1 MSRTTRTDFPG
12 AYRVVLVKSWGTE
25 YKGPYQ
31 TLAAAKGQLTSETL
45 AGPYYALRPVSGVT
59 GYIEKTPDGAWERV
73 E

>member
-12 AYRVVLVKSWGTE
+12 AFRVVLVKSWGTE

-31 TLAAAKGQLTSETL
+31 TLAAAKGQLTSETSDHWNWN
-45 AGPYYALRPVSGVT
+45 VQ

>member
-1 MSRTTRTDFPG
+1 MSRTTRTNFPG
-12 AYRVVLVKSWGTE
+12 AFRVVLVKSWGTE

-31 TLAAAKGQLTSETL
+31 TLSAAKGQLTSETV
-45 AGPYYALRPVSGVT
+45 GWGGKTYSGVS